1 VPTCTACGHENS
13 DAARFCE
20 ACGSTIEN
28 VAGER
33 RKVVSVLFCDVV
45 GSTALAESA
54 DPESVRALLA
64 RYFVVMRGI
73 VESHEGSVEKFIG
86 DAVMAVFGVPAVH
99 EDDALRACRA
109 AVEMREAFADL
120 GIEGRIGICTGE
132 VVTGTEERLATGDAL
147 NVAAR
152 LQTAAAPGEILIA
165 APTLKS
171 AGETI
176 DVEPVGPLALKGK
189 SEPVTAYRL
198 LAARAAD
205 ERRHDNVFVGRER
218 EVVLLNQAWGRA
230 VAEDR
235 CQLVTVIG
243 DPGIG
248 KSRLAAEVL
257 GSIGAAR
264 VVRGRCLAYG
274 AGITYWP
281 VVEVVKQLDALPSNP
296 AAAAAI
302 RSLLG
307 KNDEGTSA
315 EEIGWAFRKLLEEQ
329 APLVVVFDD
338 IQWAEETFLD
348 LIEHVA
354 LLSAGAPILLLCM
367 ARPELLEARPTWPV
381 TVRLEPLTNEDAER
395 LIGEGFSATTR
406 AKIAVAAAGNPLFIG
421 EMLSMG
427 NAAQDEVAVP
437 ATLKALLA
445 ARLDQLA
452 PADRRVLERGAVEGE
467 IFHRGAVQALA
478 PEETQVTPRLAALVR
493 RQLIRSERAQFMGE
507 DGFRFR
513 HLLVRDTAYDALS
526 KATRAA
532 LHERLATWIGEHADD
547 LVERDEVV
555 GYHLEQAY
563 GYLTELVASGETTRE
578 LACRAADR
586 LASAGQRANLRGD
599 VRAATSLL
607 VRAADLYPR
616 DDPRRL
622 SLLPPLGRALF
633 DTGEW
638 DRANEILT
646 DAIEAGTET
655 GDQRLI
661 ADASVAL
668 ARLQLH
674 QEVDTRHEEIRRQ
687 LDDAVLVFKEAGDN
701 AALARALGFAGQ
713 LRFWRGDTTGA
724 LADLER
730 SADHAHA
737 AGDRVEEQQSIVF
750 MLLAIQTGPMP
761 ATEALRRCALLR
773 ADHGGYRGL
782 EASILRCES
791 RLEAMRGNFERAREL
806 IAGAAAIADELGLEL
821 RSASIRSDAA
831 DNELLAGNPAAAE
844 RLIRPAAESLFRMG
858 DYGHYVTVGPVL
870 ADALV
875 RLDRDDEAT
884 EIIDLVAERTIDD
897 DLDAQIAWRR
907 VRARLLAR
915 QHRYTEAEQ
924 IAREGIERA
933 NGTDFLDLQARAYQA
948 LADVLAAAGRPGEA
962 LVELR
967 HACELF
973 EHKGN
978 VAAAANAQARETE
991 LQASLLEL

>member
-1 VPTCTACGHENS
+1 MPICAACGHEIS
-13 DAARFCE
+13 DVARFCE
-20 ACGSTIEN
+20 ACGATVESD
-28 VAGER
+28 AGER

-54 DPESVRALLA
+54 DPEAVRVLLA
-64 RYFVVMRGI
+64 RYFVVMGGI

-109 AVEMREAFADL
+109 AVEMREAFAGL

-152 LQTAAAPGEILIA
+152 LQAAAAPGEVLIA
-165 APTLKS
+165 APTLKL

-176 DVEPVGPLALKGK
+176 DVEPVGPLSLKGK
-189 SEPVTAYRL
+189 SEPVVAYRL

-205 ERRHDNVFVGRER
+205 ERRHDSVFVGRER
-218 EVVLLNQAWGRA
+218 ELGLLSDAWGRA
-230 VAEDR
+230 VAEER
-235 CQLVTVIG
+235 CELVTVIG
-243 DPGIG
+243 DAGIG

-257 GSIGAAR
+257 GSIGPAK

-281 VVEVVKQLDALPSNP
+281 VVEVVKQLDTLPSDP
-296 AAAAAI
+296 AAAVAI

-307 KNDEGTSA
+307 ENDEGTSA

-338 IQWAEETFLD
+338 IQWGEETFLD

-367 ARPELLEARPTWPV
+367 ARPELLEGRPTWPV
-381 TVRLEPLTNEDAER
+381 TVRLEPLTNVDADR
-395 LIGEGFSATTR
+395 LIGEGFSSTTR
-406 AKIAVAAAGNPLFIG
+406 ARIAAAAAGNPLFIG

-427 NAAQDEVAVP
+427 ADGLDEVAVP
-437 ATLKALLA
+437 ATLQALLA
-445 ARLDQLA
+445 ARLDQLG

-467 IFHRGAVQALA
+467 IFHRGAVQALT
-478 PEETQVTPRLAALVR
+478 PEEAQVTPRLAALVR
-493 RQLIRSERAQFMGE
+493 RQLIRSERTQFVGE
-507 DGFRFR
+507 EGFRFR
-513 HLLVRDTAYDALS
+513 HLLVRDAAYDALS

-532 LHERLATWIGEHADD
+532 LHERFATWIAEHAAD

-555 GYHLEQAY
+555 GYHLEQAHR
-563 GYLTELVASGETTRE
+563 YLSALVAPSETTRE
-578 LACRAADR
+578 LAGRAADR
-586 LASAGQRANLRGD
+586 LASAGLRANIRGD
-599 VRAATSLL
+599 VRAATNLL

-616 DDPRRL
+616 EDPRRL
-622 SLLPPLGRALF
+622 RLLPPLGRALF

-646 DAIEAGTET
+646 DAIEAGTAA
-655 GDQRLI
+655 GDRRLT
-661 ADASVAL
+661 ADAWVAL
-668 ARLQLH
+668 ARLRLH
-674 QEVDTRHEEIRRQ
+674 QESDARHEQIRHQ
-687 LDDAVLVFKEAGDN
+687 LDDAIPIFKDEGDN

-713 LRFWRGDTTGA
+713 LRFWSGDTSGA
-724 LADLER
+724 MADLAQ
-730 SADHAHA
+730 SAEHARA
-737 AGDRVEEQQSIVF
+737 AGDRVEEQQSIGY
-750 MLLAIQTGPMP
+750 MLLAIQNGPMP

-773 ADHGGYRGL
+773 ADHPGNRGL
-782 EASILRCES
+782 EGSILRCEC
-791 RLEAMRGNFERAREL
+791 RLEAMRGNHERARGLNAE
-806 IAGAAAIADELGLEL
+806 AAAIAEELGFEL
-821 RSASIRSDAA
+821 RSAGIRHDAA

-844 RLIRPAAESLFRMG
+844 QIIRPAAENLLRMG
-858 DYGHYVTVGPVL
+858 DYGHYVTLGPVM
-870 ADALV
+870 AEALM
-875 RLDRDDEAT
+875 RLDRDEEAT
-884 EIIDLVAERTIDD
+884 QIIDLVAERTIDD

-915 QHRYTEAEQ
+915 QHRYADAEH

-933 NGTDFLDLQARAYQA
+933 NGTDFLDHQARAHEA
-948 LADVLAAAGRPGEA
+948 LADVLAAAGRPKEA
-962 LVELR
+962 LAALR
-967 HACELF
+967 QADDLYEQ
-973 EHKGN
+973 KGN
-978 VAAAANAQARETE
+978 VVAVASARARYTE
-991 LQASLLEL
+991 LQASLIQP